1 MRRPVVR
8 MSSAG
13 LRLMPW
19 RRSVVQTPPAEFR
32 QTPWRRPAGQGRQLR
47 PVRPPILPYSVR
59 PPSQRQRPK
68 RRPPPIRKR
77 LSASRRS
84 TSPPAPRNAI
94 RSELDITEHGDSHD
108 NRSNGDRHHSPIHTG
123 LQGHD
128 LLAGRIQLRG
138 ERRFGGKRTVAQ
150 DSDPFERQYLALARL
165 SQPTPENGLRLRFI
179 APCGAADQFHERNT
193 LFRRAEIDFVARRR
207 DLLPRQAA
215 RTAMRHIERTYTGNY
230 DGTVIQQLTG
240 NDLIYLCDHGVLCF
254 GEKAISAQVSFY
266 GRAKRASPRRQGATT
281 PARSYK
287 FRKG

>member
-1 MRRPVVR
+1 
-8 MSSAG
+8 
-13 LRLMPW
+13 MPW
-19 RRSVVQTPPAEFR
+19 RRSVVQTPSAEFR
-32 QTPWRRPAGQGRQLR
+32 QTPWRRPAGQGGS
-47 PVRPPILPYSVR
+47 SVR
-59 PPSQRQRPK
+59 SG
-68 RRPPPIRKR
+68 RRFFRTPFAPRR
-77 LSASRRS
+77 NGSGRNAVLRRS
-84 TSPPAPRNAI
+84 GRGFRPLEVRLLRLRRETRYGF
-94 RSELDITEHGDSHD
+94 RGELDITEHGDSHD

-150 DSDPFERQYLALARL
+150 DSDPFERQYLTLGRL
-165 SQPTPENGLRLRFI
+165 SQPTPENGLRLRFV
-179 APCGAADQFHERNT
+179 APCGAADQFHERNA
-193 LFRRAEIDFVARRR
+193 LFRRAEIDFVAGRR

>member
-1 MRRPVVR
+1 MCEGV
-8 MSSAG
+8 AG
-13 LRLMPW
+13 LFCTRG
-19 RRSVVQTPPAEFR
+19 
-32 QTPWRRPAGQGRQLR
+32 AGAQSG
-47 PVRPPILPYSVR
+47 
-59 PPSQRQRPK
+59 
-68 RRPPPIRKR
+68 
-77 LSASRRS
+77 
-84 TSPPAPRNAI
+84 
-94 RSELDITEHGDSHD
+94 
-108 NRSNGDRHHSPIHTG
+108 SNGGAMAYSNF
-123 LQGHD
+123 
-128 LLAGRIQLRG
+128 
-138 ERRFGGKRTVAQ
+138 RFGLFAVNRAL
-150 DSDPFERQYLALARL
+150 EYLAQTEAPAAIDWTPVEEEVARL
-165 SQPTPENGLRLRFI
+165 EALRTRTPENGLRLRFI